1 MADLNDQ
8 VQNLAICD
16 STQQKNVSVITDGS
30 YERLAVNAFMESGSS
45 FQLQPFIPK
54 LHFNSTPVSIATSP
68 SWTSLLSVSG
78 VRGKLSHIAIAGSTS
93 TYRVRLTVDT
103 VVVFDIAMSD
113 LSAIGLSNS
122 TNVVMW
128 AETADKNFRYTPREA
143 VDFTDSFEVEAQLVS
158 GSPTVTRLIT
168 YRTEA

>member
-1 MADLNDQ
+1 MADLNDEIPN
-8 VQNLAICD
+8 VNLYDAAGNPIHVEDISGDKYLGVKAILD
-16 STQQKNVSVITDGS
+16 QDT
-30 YERLAVNAFMESGSS
+30 S
-45 FQLQPFIPK
+45 FQLQPFVPK
-54 LHFNSTPVSIATSP
+54 VHFNSTPASLATSP
-68 SWTSLLSVSG
+68 SWTTLLSVSG

-103 VVVFDIAMSD
+103 VEVFSIAMSD
-113 LSAIGLSNS
+113 LSAIGLSNAV
-122 TNVVMW
+122 NVVMW

-143 VDFTDSFEVEAQLVS
+143 VDFTDSFLVEAQLVS